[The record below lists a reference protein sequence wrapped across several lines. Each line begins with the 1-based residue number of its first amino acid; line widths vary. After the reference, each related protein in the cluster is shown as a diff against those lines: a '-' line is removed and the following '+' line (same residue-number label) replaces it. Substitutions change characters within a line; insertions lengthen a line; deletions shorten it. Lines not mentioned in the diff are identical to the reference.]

1 MAITIISVTEL
12 QLQVLEDTWKDWTGA
27 RHIYLFLPDI
37 LGLERI
43 SLYRRVEPEAG
54 HMQLFKY
61 LVLARLGP
69 SLGQESG
76 EQAKRAQVS
85 SNDLERKEV
94 T

>member
-1 MAITIISVTEL
+1 M
-12 QLQVLEDTWKDWTGA
+12 LEDTWKDWTGA

-43 SLYRRVEPEAG
+43 SLYRRVEPD

-69 SLGQESG
+69 TPGAEDGQA
-76 EQAKRAQVS
+76 AKAQVP
-85 SNDLERKEV
+85 DACI
-94 T
+94 

>member
-1 MAITIISVTEL
+1 M
-12 QLQVLEDTWKDWTGA
+12 LEDTWKDWTGA
-27 RHIYLFLPDI
+27 RHIYLFLPDV

-43 SLYRRVEPEAG
+43 SLYRRLEPD

-69 SLGQESG
+69 SLGQGSG

-85 SNDLERKEV
+85 SNDLD
-94 T
+94 